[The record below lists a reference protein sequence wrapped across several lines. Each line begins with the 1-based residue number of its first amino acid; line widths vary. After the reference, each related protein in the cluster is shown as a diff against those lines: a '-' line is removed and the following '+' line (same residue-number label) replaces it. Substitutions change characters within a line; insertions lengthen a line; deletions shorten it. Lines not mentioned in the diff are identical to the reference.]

1 MTLILIDESQST
13 TSHASFREVIYEWE
27 NSVQMYSSNQDG
39 INAPKSVPAPE
50 IENFPTIISN
60 LCRYASKLFA
70 VSPMYIFVQ
79 MLGAMNC
86 ATRGYYWVNNGRYIS
101 PANLFIIQSA
111 LSGYGKSPANKF
123 SINPHEEFQHD
134 YNNKIRPLV
143 EDELINKKF
152 ILNRIKYLES
162 KSSKTSK
169 INILE
174 KYKSEIIENQ
184 NKLKTMNSKYIQ
196 LFADDTTIPALIKI
210 LSEQNERIAIMSG
223 ELGILRKL
231 INAGNNSDY
240 VDKLLRF
247 FNGEPIHFNRKT
259 EEPILLKS
267 PIVSI
272 CNSTQ
277 PSTLKDLIK
286 NEMIVESGLKSRF
299 LIHIADERNVG
310 NRIKTKPHQLN
321 FEYMK
326 YSNIIKII
334 LEKVHNSRNTR
345 EVLNLTPA
353 AEKIFQLQTIQFEH
367 ELQEGGYF
375 WDIPEWGKKA
385 NAHLISIATFLHLYE
400 NYNLQKNITEETIRT
415 ATILVYWFADNMK
428 SFYRYAYPEK
438 SKILACTIAQKIL
451 EKNIYRFS
459 TRDMQRLFSNI
470 SINEINEALHE
481 LYNYRGIDKINE
493 HERRGPGRP
502 ASQCYNANFLILQ
515 NILRN
520 TSI

>member
-1 MTLILIDESQST
+1 MTLLTIDESQGT
-13 TSHASFREVIYEWE
+13 TSHISFREVIYEWE
-27 NSVQMYSSNQDG
+27 YSVQMYPSNHDG

-50 IENFPTIISN
+50 IKNAPMIITN

-86 ATRGYYWVNNGRYIS
+86 ATRGFYWVNNGSYIS

-123 SINPHEEFQHD
+123 FIKPHEEFQND
-134 YNNKIRPLV
+134 YNNKIKPFV

-152 ILNRIKYLES
+152 ISNRIKFLES

-169 INILE
+169 ISTLE
-174 KYKSEIIENQ
+174 KYKLEIIEKQ
-184 NKLKTMNSKYIQ
+184 NKLKTMTSKYIQ

-210 LSEQNERIAIMSG
+210 LSEQNERISIMNG

-231 INAGNNSDY
+231 ISAGNNSDY

-259 EEPILLKS
+259 EEPIVLNN

-286 NEMIVESGLKSRF
+286 NEMIVESGLNSRF

-310 NRIKTKPHQLN
+310 HRIKTRPNQLD

-326 YSNIIKII
+326 YSNIIKKI
-334 LEKVHNSRNTR
+334 LENIQNSRKTK
-345 EVLNLTPA
+345 EILSLTPA
-353 AEKIFQLQTIQFEH
+353 AERLFHIQTIQFEQ

-385 NAHLISIATFLHLYE
+385 NAHLISIAAFLHLYE
-400 NYNLQKNITEETIRT
+400 DYTQQNRISEETIET
-415 ATILVYWFADNMK
+415 AAILVYWFADNMK
-428 SFYRYAYPEK
+428 SFYQYTHPEK
-438 SKILACTIAQKIL
+438 SKILAYTIAQKIL
-451 EKNIYRFS
+451 EKNIYSFS
-459 TRDMQRLFSNI
+459 TRDVQRLFSNI
-470 SINEINEALHE
+470 SINEIIEALHE
-481 LYNYRGIDKINE
+481 LYNYRGINKINE

-502 ASQCYNANFLILQ
+502 PSQCYLANVQILQ

-520 TSI
+520 TSL